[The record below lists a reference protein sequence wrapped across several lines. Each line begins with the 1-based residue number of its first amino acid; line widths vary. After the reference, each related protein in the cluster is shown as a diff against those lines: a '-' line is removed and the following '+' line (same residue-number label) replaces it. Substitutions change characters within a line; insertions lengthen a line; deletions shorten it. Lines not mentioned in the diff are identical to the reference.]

1 MKEKILALLMA
12 AYSGVRKDGL
22 AHLAAAL
29 ALQATTEDE
38 AKTLVEKLTEAQV
51 NDFVKDYRKDVD
63 KEVSDANKTY
73 EGTLKKKFDFVEKK
87 SDPGK
92 DPDPTKTDPK
102 NEDVPVWAKALL
114 DQNKALADE
123 LSAFKGQKIT
133 ETRLQTLEGKF
144 AGVPDSYKNQRL
156 ADAKLFINTLDDNA
170 FNEYLTKTESD
181 IAAFN
186 QEMADKGLSGQGK
199 PMFGQKD
206 NNGVSSGVAAFIQ
219 SQTQEKSPL
228 TGKEV

>member
-1 MKEKILALLMA
+1 MTLEQIIALLVA
-12 AYSGVRKDGL
+12 KFQGVRKDGL
-22 AHLAAAL
+22 AQVARTI

-38 AKTLVEKLTEAQV
+38 AKAIIDKLDVEK
-51 NDFVKDYRKDVD
+51 VKAVVTDYRKDVD

-92 DPDPTKTDPK
+92 DPDPTKTDP
-102 NEDVPVWAKALL
+102 NDIQALIKAAVAEVVKPL
-114 DQNKALADE
+114 QDE
-123 LSAFKGQKIT
+123 LAGYKGQKIT

-186 QEMADKGLSGQGK
+186 QELADKGLSGQGK

>member
-1 MKEKILALLMA
+1 MKEKILALLIA

-102 NEDVPVWAKALL
+102 NEDVPGWAKALL

>member
-1 MKEKILALLMA
+1 MKNEELSSVILSAMASAISEALSPIQSQLDALKAEKN
-12 AYSGVRKDGL
+12 
-22 AHLAAAL
+22 
-29 ALQATTEDE
+29 QE
-38 AKTLVEKLTEAQV
+38 AKPNPDDDSTKKEPT
-51 NDFVKDYRKDVD
+51 ND
-63 KEVSDANKTY
+63 
-73 EGTLKKKFDFVEKK
+73 
-87 SDPGK
+87 
-92 DPDPTKTDPK
+92 
-102 NEDVPVWAKALL
+102 DVPAWAKALL

-186 QEMADKGLSGQGK
+186 QELADNRISPSVQQWVKDKDDDRLGGKDLHGKTPFNPNPQKQDQG
-199 PMFGQKD
+199 PTTL
-206 NNGVSSGVAAFIQ
+206 NGV
-219 SQTQEKSPL
+219 L
-228 TGKEV
+228 TGKTI

>member
-1 MKEKILALLMA
+1 MENEELVSVISSAISEAL
-12 AYSGVRKDGL
+12 KP
-22 AHLAAAL
+22 
-29 ALQATTEDE
+29 LQSQ
-38 AKTLVEKLTEAQV
+38 L
-51 NDFVKDYRKDVD
+51 
-63 KEVSDANKTY
+63 DAFKA
-73 EGTLKKKFDFVEKK
+73 E
-87 SDPGK
+87 
-92 DPDPTKTDPK
+92 PK
-102 NEDVPVWAKALL
+102 NDVVPGWAKALL

-186 QEMADKGLSGQGK
+186 QELADKGLSGQGK

>member
-1 MKEKILALLMA
+1 MKEKILALLIA

-63 KEVSDANKTY
+63 KEVSEANKTY

-87 SDPGK
+87 SN
-92 DPDPTKTDPK
+92 PDDDDSTKKPLNDDAPA
-102 NEDVPVWAKALL
+102 WAKALI
-114 DQNKALADE
+114 DQNKALADKLNAIE
-123 LSAFKGQKIT
+123 GQKVT
-133 ETRLQTLEGKF
+133 DTRLQMLEGKF
-144 AGVPDSYKNQRL
+144 AGVPDSYKSQRL
-156 ADAKLFINTLDDNA
+156 ADAKLFINNLDEA
-170 FNEYLTKTESD
+170 GFNEYLTKTESD

-186 QEMADKGLSGQGK
+186 QELADKGLSGQGK